1 MPKSLYSKLCH
12 MLGSDILANTLHLYQ
27 IVIFSAGSKSLYALG
42 MENGVISDSQL
53 TSSSAISTDPPSK
66 GRFNSAGG
74 WCATSGDSSPWLQI
88 DLQQPMV
95 ITAIATQ
102 GRGGSG
108 ASDRTYKYN
117 LKFKY
122 NSSSAFQFA
131 QNKSNGNMVISLLM
145 CKIFL

>member
-1 MPKSLYSKLCH
+1 

-27 IVIFSAGSKSLYALG
+27 IAIFSAGSKSLYTLG

-53 TSSSAISTDPPSK
+53 TSSTAISTDPPSK
-66 GRFNSAGG
+66 GRFNFAGG

-95 ITAIATQ
+95 LTAIATQ
-102 GRGGSG
+102 GHGGSG
-108 ASDRTYKYN
+108 ANTYKYQV
-117 LKFKY
+117 KFKY

-145 CKIFL
+145 CKLFL